1 MDLPTW
7 FIIFK
12 QKTLKDSQET
22 TDKETNILGDFN
34 TNIRISIQ
42 SKNQRTKI

>member
-7 FIIFK
+7 FIIFN

-22 TDKETNILGDFN
+22 TDKETNISGDFN
-34 TNIRISIQ
+34 TIIQISIQ
-42 SKNQRTKI
+42 SKS